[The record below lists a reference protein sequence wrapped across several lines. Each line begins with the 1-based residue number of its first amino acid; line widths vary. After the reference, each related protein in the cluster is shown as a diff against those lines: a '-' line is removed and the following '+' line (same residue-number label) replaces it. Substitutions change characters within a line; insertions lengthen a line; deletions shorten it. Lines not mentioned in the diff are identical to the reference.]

1 MRRRGLEGFSELQIR
16 WRVLLTS
23 RGDPNSHL
31 IMQKHNDT
39 SVKCAKA
46 NGHFCIERSSGG
58 AFNAKGSIRCRI
70 RC

>member
-1 MRRRGLEGFSELQIR
+1 
-16 WRVLLTS
+16 VLLTS